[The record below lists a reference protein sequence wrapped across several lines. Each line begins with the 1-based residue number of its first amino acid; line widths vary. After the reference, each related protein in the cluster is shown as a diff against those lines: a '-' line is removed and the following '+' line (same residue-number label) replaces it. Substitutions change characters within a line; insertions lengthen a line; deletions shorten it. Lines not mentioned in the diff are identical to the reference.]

1 MNKPQRDESF
11 GIVPVSLIDGEWKVF
26 LIQHKHGRYW
36 GFPKGHA
43 EGSETPQDAA
53 HRELKEETHLD
64 IVRFLYQE
72 PLMEQYQFTYEGRRI
87 SKRVYYFLA
96 EVSGTVILEKSEI
109 ADGAW
114 SPLSE
119 AREKLTHPE
128 GKAIL
133 RQVEKMLQSLKS

>member
-1 MNKPQRDESF
+1 MKKPQRDQSF
-11 GIVPVSLIDGEWKVF
+11 GIVPVSHADGHWNVF

-43 EGSETPQDAA
+43 ETGETPEDAA
-53 HRELKEETHLD
+53 HRELKEETNLD
-64 IVRFLYQE
+64 IVRFLYKE

-96 EVSGTVILEKSEI
+96 EVTGEVVLEKSEI

-119 AREKLTHPE
+119 ARE
-128 GKAIL
+128 IL
-133 RQVEKMLQSLKS
+133 IQVEKMLQSLSK